1 MYLRSVFIYNKFKL
15 DSMTLKVG
23 LTGGI
28 GSGKSTVAK
37 VFEVLGIPVY
47 YADDAAKRLM
57 NEDDSIKEQLI
68 AAFGASAYIDEKLNR
83 EYVSSLVFN
92 DKEKLNVLNGIVH
105 PATITDAK
113 EWMQRQTTAYALK
126 EAALIFESGSN
137 KELDFVI
144 GVFAPVEL
152 RTKRIINRDGISE
165 DEVKA
170 RMNKQM
176 DETAKMQLCDY
187 IITNDETQLVIPQVL
202 QIHANL
208 LATSK

>member
-1 MYLRSVFIYNKFKL
+1 
-15 DSMTLKVG
+15 MTLKVG

-68 AAFGASAYIDEKLNR
+68 AAFGASAYMDEKLNR
-83 EYVSSLVFN
+83 EYISSLVFN
-92 DKEKLNVLNGIVH
+92 DQEKLNILNGIVH
-105 PATITDAK
+105 PATINDGKA
-113 EWMQRQTTAYALK
+113 WMQRQTTAYALK

-137 KELDFVI
+137 KGLDFVI

-152 RTKRIINRDGISE
+152 RIKRIIFRDGISE
-165 DEVKA
+165 AEVKA

-187 IITNDETQLVIPQVL
+187 IITNDDTKLIIPQVL
-202 QIHANL
+202 QIHASL
-208 LATSK
+208 LAVAVK